1 MNNVRTVNIQK
12 MISSKELRVHEKLK
26 EKYNSK
32 TAPDMKYKRDGTLD
46 MRYSENVRLF
56 GKEYKNLLLMENRNY
71 NNICDSFVDSYRE
84 DIINLTEKEIDD
96 YYRKIETK

>member
-1 MNNVRTVNIQK
+1 
-12 MISSKELRVHEKLK
+12 
-26 EKYNSK
+26 
-32 TAPDMKYKRDGTLD
+32 MKYKRDGTLD

-56 GKEYKNLLLMENRNY
+56 GKEYKNFMLMENRNY

-84 DIINLTEKEIDD
+84 DIIHLTEKEIDD